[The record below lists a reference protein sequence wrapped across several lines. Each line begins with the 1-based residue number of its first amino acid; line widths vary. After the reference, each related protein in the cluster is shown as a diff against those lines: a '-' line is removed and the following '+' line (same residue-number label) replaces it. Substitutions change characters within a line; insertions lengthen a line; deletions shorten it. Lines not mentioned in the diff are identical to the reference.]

1 MMKKKRLMGI
11 LLFGA
16 LALTPSIS
24 AFAAIDES
32 QEAEKLYMRGDVAIE
47 VPIHVVI
54 TKTAQTQKQ

>member
-32 QEAEKLYMRGDVAIE
+32 QESVEI
-47 VPIHVVI
+47 P
-54 TKTAQTQKQ
+54 TT

>member
-32 QEAEKLYMRGDVAIE
+32 QEAEKL
-47 VPIHVVI
+47 
-54 TKTAQTQKQ
+54 